1 MSTPI
6 ALEIFLGFGVPIAWG
21 LWELHT
27 LRREKQKDLLKVR
40 AEAARPTAKPA
51 AEPGAFTPAAASE
64 TATASEPT
72 AR

>member
-1 MSTPI
+1 MALSTPI

-27 LRREKQKDLLKVR
+27 LRREKRKDLEKAR
-40 AEAARPTAKPA
+40 AEAVRPLAEPTALK
-51 AEPGAFTPAAASE
+51 PAAASE
-64 TATASEPT
+64 TATASAPT

>member
-27 LRREKQKDLLKVR
+27 LRREKQKDLEKAR
-40 AEAARPTAKPA
+40 AEAAAHTAAQPA
-51 AEPGAFTPAAASE
+51 LSPAAASG
-64 TATASEPT
+64 TATTSEPT

>member
-27 LRREKQKDLLKVR
+27 LRREKEQDR
-40 AEAARPTAKPA
+40 AKAAAQA
-51 AEPGAFTPAAASE
+51 ALTPAAASE
-64 TATASEPT
+64 TATASEPR

>member
-27 LRREKQKDLLKVR
+27 LRREKKKDLEKAR
-40 AEAARPTAKPA
+40 AEAAAHTTAQPA
-51 AEPGAFTPAAASE
+51 LSPAAASG
-64 TATASEPT
+64 TATTSEPM

>member
-6 ALEIFLGFGVPIAWG
+6 ALEILLGFGVPIAWG

-27 LRREKQKDLLKVR
+27 LRCEKKKDLEKARVQ
-40 AEAARPTAKPA
+40 AAAQA
-51 AEPGAFTPAAASE
+51 ALTPAAASG
-64 TATASEPT
+64 TAATPEPT